1 MLETD
6 REQERLAAK
15 KNAGDPGLPGDT
27 GLYTLGAFV
36 SMINDDLKNEWTHL
50 QFYLYHA
57 SAVTGLHAEEYKE
70 FFTDAAKGEMEHVQQ
85 FLDCLYGFDFV
96 QPCSS
101 GHPFATYTRVED
113 ILIEAHTLERQV
125 VVTYARRLEQ
135 LKALD
140 DKVAA
145 AYLEVFYEN
154 QLQDSFEDARHI
166 QRILGDVDKRQA
178 RKLNNMDPRN

>member
-1 MLETD
+1 MTD
-6 REQERLAAK
+6 DIDIGVTNHSGE
-15 KNAGDPGLPGDT
+15 PGPEGEPGR
-27 GLYTLGAFV
+27 YTLAEFV
-36 SMINDDLKNEWTHL
+36 TLINEDLQNEWTHL

-70 FFTDAAKGEMEHVQQ
+70 FLTEAAKGELNHVQQ

-96 QPCSS
+96 QPCAG
-101 GHPFATYTRVED
+101 GHPLKTYTRIED

-125 VVTYARRLEQ
+125 VANYAKRLEQ
-135 LKALD
+135 LKSLD

-145 AYLEVFYEN
+145 AYLEVFYED

-166 QRILGDVDKRQA
+166 QRILADVDHRQL
-178 RKLNNMDPRN
+178 RKLNMLDSRK

>member
-1 MLETD
+1 MSDEGVTNHSG
-6 REQERLAAK
+6 E
-15 KNAGDPGLPGDT
+15 PGAEGEPGK
-27 GLYTLGAFV
+27 YTLAEFV
-36 SMINDDLKNEWTHL
+36 TLINEDLQNEWTHL

-70 FFTDAAKGEMEHVQQ
+70 FLTEAAKGELNHVQQ

-96 QPCSS
+96 QPCAG

-125 VVTYARRLEQ
+125 VVNYAKRLEQ
-135 LKALD
+135 LKSLD

-145 AYLEVFYEN
+145 AYLEVFYEDH
-154 QLQDSFEDARHI
+154 LQDSFEDARHI
-166 QRILGDVDKRQA
+166 QRILADVDKRQA
-178 RKLNNMDPRN
+178 RKLNNMDTRS